1 MLRREAKLR
10 SSNWFYVEVAK
21 LLLFDW
27 KASKFE
33 EFVIACKLH
42 IKIKTREML
51 VEKQMQWVLIYI
63 YIYIQ
68 GKLADILK

>member
-1 MLRREAKLR
+1 MRIQKQLIVLRREAKLR
-10 SSNWFYVEVAK
+10 SSNWFYVEMAK

-51 VEKQMQWVLIYI
+51 VEKQM
-63 YIYIQ
+63 
-68 GKLADILK
+68 